1 MHGFLFFISEKLPL
15 AISSDR
21 ANLLFSIFY
30 LEALLACSNGYE
42 ILLEFAIC

>member
-21 ANLLFSIFY
+21 ANLLFSI
-30 LEALLACSNGYE
+30 LLSGGTVG
-42 ILLEFAIC
+42 L